1 MALSTMKQTNK
12 QTNKQNIGK
21 DPDIIICFNFV
32 NIEIYEWLTYINLS
46 NIMFYFLWYI
56 WKVY

>member
-1 MALSTMKQTNK
+1 MKQTNK
-12 QTNKQNIGK
+12 QTSKQNIGK

-46 NIMFYFLWYI
+46 NIMFYFLW
-56 WKVY
+56 

>member
-12 QTNKQNIGK
+12 QTNKLNIGK